1 MEKET
6 KPDYWGDFFYMNT
19 LVTPK
24 IIKMVNIIVIILLAL
39 MLLVSLITSI
49 VAMGF
54 FGIVTFFGTV
64 IGAAISYIF
73 FRIFLE
79 IAIILFR
86 IEKNTRKKEK

>member
-1 MEKET
+1 MENEK
-6 KPDYWGDFFYMNT
+6 KVDFWGDFFYMNR

-24 IIKMVNIIVIILLAL
+24 IIKIVNMVFIVLVAL
-39 MLLVSLITSI
+39 GLLVSLITSI

-54 FGIVTFFGTV
+54 FGIVTFLGMV

-73 FRIFLE
+73 FRMFLE

-86 IEKNTRKKEK
+86 IEENTRAKKK